1 MLSDPAVE
9 LSRHPAPRAAEIA
22 WLHGERLGTKGCGSM
37 LKCIEVTELSSQ
49 EMERALSLREQL
61 SLRTHL
67 VICSGCSNFRK
78 QMKTLRQVMQAYA
91 DGGAVA
97 PEPEADRTD

>member
-1 MLSDPAVE
+1 M
-9 LSRHPAPRAAEIA
+9 
-22 WLHGERLGTKGCGSM
+22 GTTGGGSM

-49 EMERALSLREQL
+49 EMERALGLREQL

-67 VICSGCSNFRK
+67 VMCSGCTNFRK

-91 DGGAVA
+91 QGGAVTSA
-97 PEPEADRTD
+97 PAEDRAD